1 MRRSVSD
8 SGEEIEVVHR
18 KRHPKLHGILKTQHS
33 YRTVSESSDDA
44 CVSRQ
49 TSTGN
54 ESTSPTLSE
63 GDGYWAEQGSGEE
76 AGERKKSVSFSERI
90 DSTTFN
96 RNQSVSSMRE
106 ALRNK
111 RKRQRKQQ
119 RRRQQEQQVLVQGRR
134 RRNSNSISE
143 VSSDEASNATADVQA
158 SADSTSEDAQPEV
171 KTSETQQN
179 GVARVEDV
187 KVAVVKETSNG
198 TSDQTNGNKHTNG
211 NINDRMADD
220 DDSDDVE
227 GEAEEVEEADIVN
240 GREVTHAQ
248 QQESHEQQ
256 EKPET
261 MLSWNERP
269 IANEL
274 KPKCAVEL
282 SNDVMFDLDVD

>member
-18 KRHPKLHGILKTQHS
+18 KRHPKLHGILKTQHP

-143 VSSDEASNATADVQA
+143 VSSDEASNATVDVQA
-158 SADSTSEDAQPEV
+158 SADSTSKDAQLEV

-179 GVARVEDV
+179 GED
-187 KVAVVKETSNG
+187 VVKETSNG
-198 TSDQTNGNKHTNG
+198 TSDQTNAEKHTNG

-227 GEAEEVEEADIVN
+227 GEAEEVEEADVVN
-240 GREVTHAQ
+240 GREVAPAQ
-248 QQESHEQQ
+248 QQQQQEPQEQH